1 MPGRKTSDKCDL
13 FTYSFASSGC
23 ITYQST
29 TAWLSIWGMENA
41 QNKLR
46 TTNFRVWPDNPAGF
60 STHRITPLHHNFHE
74 HPLFQVP
81 ELVKLG
87 KELAVLGQCRFMR
100 PGLTAAS
107 TIAHDS
113 RHPDGRS
120 IDEHFERMEEP
131 GSSVALYNIEAVPRY
146 EALLWDV
153 VNTVRA
159 LVEREQPDIFRV
171 NGFVF
176 VSAPPSVTP
185 FHIDRENNFWLQLH
199 GHKTINVWDH
209 RDRSIVSAEAVED
222 FIVTHSLRKVR
233 FKEEFRPLSQ
243 EFNARP
249 GDGVYFP
256 STSPHMTHSE
266 PDWTA
271 PGDGVSISIGVTF
284 YTSFTL
290 ETARIHQVN
299 RLLRK
304 CGLSPAYPG
313 GSLETDALKA
323 SVGGLV
329 GATRARFVGMTRAA
343 HRFKQATTP
352 PPGSY

>member
-1 MPGRKTSDKCDL
+1 MQNAKDMNTGCGTMP
-13 FTYSFASSGC
+13 AP
-23 ITYQST
+23 
-29 TAWLSIWGMENA
+29 AA
-41 QNKLR
+41 
-46 TTNFRVWPDNPAGF
+46 FRVWADGPGGF
-60 STHRITPLHHNFHE
+60 STQRIAALRHDFHE

-87 KELAVLGQCRFMR
+87 KELALLEQCRFMR

-131 GSSVALYNIEAVPRY
+131 GSSVALYNIEAIPRY
-146 EALLWDV
+146 EALLFDIV
-153 VNTVRA
+153 DTMRA
-159 LVEREQPDIFRV
+159 QVEREQPGIFRV

-176 VSAPPSVTP
+176 ISAPPSVTP

-199 GHKTINVWDH
+199 GRKTLSVWDH
-209 RDRSIVSAEAVED
+209 ADRSIVPAEAVED

-233 FKEEFRPLSQ
+233 FKDEFRPLSH

-266 PDWTA
+266 PGWTA
-271 PGDGVSISIGVTF
+271 PGDRVSISIGVTF
-284 YTSFTL
+284 YTSVTR

-313 GSLETDALKA
+313 GSPEADALKA

-329 GATRARFVGMTRAA
+329 GATRSRLVGMTASAR
-343 HRFKQATTP
+343 RFKPVTTP